1 MIYLDHNATTAVL
14 PEVADA
20 MWPYLTEQ
28 WGNPSGGYPFGATS
42 KAAIEMARGSV
53 AALIGAL
60 PEEITFTSGAT
71 EANNTAIHTALSTQ
85 PTKPHLITS
94 RAEHS
99 SVLAYC
105 EMMKDRGVEITYL
118 NVDANGQLDLEELTG
133 SIRPDTALVSI
144 MWANNETGVLS
155 PVKEIA
161 AACHKKGVR
170 FHCDAVQ
177 AVGKVSVDFAR
188 LPIDY
193 LTLSGH
199 KLGAPKGIGALVT
212 RSGTPFLPLLVGGK
226 QESGRRGGTESV
238 PLIVALGTACS
249 IAARREPNDW
259 AQIARLRDDLESRL
273 FSSFPDA
280 YLNST
285 KGNRLPNTSNFG
297 FPGIDSDALVAYLG
311 SQDICVSSG
320 SACMESSLAP
330 SHVIMAMR
338 QNHQQAGEALRIS
351 LGLMTTEGEITRLV
365 ELLEA
370 FVPTVR

>member
-1 MIYLDHNATTAVL
+1 MRSVGTV
-14 PEVADA
+14 
-20 MWPYLTEQ
+20 
-28 WGNPSGGYPFGATS
+28 
-42 KAAIEMARGSV
+42 SV
-53 AALIGAL
+53 AAVA
-60 PEEITFTSGAT
+60 
-71 EANNTAIHTALSTQ
+71 
-85 PTKPHLITS
+85 
-94 RAEHS
+94 S
-99 SVLAYC
+99 SV
-105 EMMKDRGVEITYL
+105 
-118 NVDANGQLDLEELTG
+118 
-133 SIRPDTALVSI
+133 
-144 MWANNETGVLS
+144 
-155 PVKEIA
+155 IA
-161 AACHKKGVR
+161 AALIVA
-170 FHCDAVQ
+170 AVYL
-177 AVGKVSVDFAR
+177 R
-188 LPIDY
+188 LGI
-193 LTLSGH
+193 S
-199 KLGAPKGIGALVT
+199 LGPHQKFEVI
-212 RSGTPFLPLLVGGK
+212 LLIVV
-226 QESGRRGGTESV
+226 QV
-238 PLIVALGTACS
+238 IVALGTACS